1 MEAWPREAVTVSII
15 VILIYLA
22 VFYFTLR
29 SSFFRNTIFRSF
41 RRLFDG
47 FFLSD
52 IFVDR
57 QTENLRDEVND
68 LRQDV
73 ARLASGKEQ
82 QALAIRENISGF
94 IDQNLRPILKAK
106 LEDEKTVDRFI
117 LERLDAKVR
126 DAAVSALSSY
136 TPVDLGRARASAYN
150 LESLDAASGELAEVV
165 ENERRS
171 VARLRTVMVN
181 LFVLF
186 NVVLLI
192 VYIVLGSD
200 LHPTLAYTVS
210 GTYLSLAIFI
220 IYIIRTSHYR
230 SGMLLAVRENIRNQA
245 VMMAFLD
252 SRSQQLTDADVDIAR
267 SLMTNHA
274 ERERHAEH
282 PYELILKHVSG
293 TNIQF
298 RGGKMQIGTPTN
310 ARS

>member
-1 MEAWPREAVTVSII
+1 MEAWLREEI
-15 VILIYLA
+15 VILIMVILLYVA

-29 SSFFRNTIFRSF
+29 FPLFRNIMSRLV

-47 FFLSD
+47 LFLSD

-57 QTENLRDEVND
+57 QTERLRDEVND
-68 LRQDV
+68 LRRDV
-73 ARLASGKEQ
+73 ARLTSGKEQ
-82 QALAIRENISGF
+82 QALAIREYISGF
-94 IDQNLRPILKAK
+94 IDQNLRPILKGK
-106 LEDEKTVDRFI
+106 LEDEEIVDRFI

-126 DAAVSALSSY
+126 DAAVSALSTY
-136 TPVDLGRARASAYN
+136 KPADLARAHASAYN
-150 LESLDAASGELAEVV
+150 LESLNAASAELAEVV

-171 VARLRTVMVN
+171 AARLRTVMVN

-186 NVVLLI
+186 NVGLLI

-252 SRSQQLTDADVDIAR
+252 SRGQQLTDADVDVAR

-298 RGGKMQIGTPTN
+298 RGGKMQIGAPTQ